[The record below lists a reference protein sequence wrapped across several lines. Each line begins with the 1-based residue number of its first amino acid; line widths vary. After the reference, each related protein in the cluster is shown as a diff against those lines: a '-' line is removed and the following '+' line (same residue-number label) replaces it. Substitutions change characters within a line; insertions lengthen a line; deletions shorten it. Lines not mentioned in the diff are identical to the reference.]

1 MNGVTFFFAITTV
14 FLMVLLW
21 SCYKNGAPAREAKRA
36 TEKAAHKEAQ
46 AVAKRQAEAQF
57 AADVIS
63 VLEDIVAGRIS
74 AQRSDY
80 GTSGREFYK
89 FPSVK
94 LLQDMKGDRA
104 VIERILG
111 RADRTHARLDELS
124 TQIREVH
131 TVLRVYHPRH
141 GNIETLPTIRKG

>member
-1 MNGVTFFFAITTV
+1 MNTVTFFFIISTV
-14 FLMVLLW
+14 ILSLLLW

-36 TEKAAHKEAQ
+36 ADEAARKEAQ

-63 VLEDIVAGRIS
+63 VLEDIVSGRIS

-80 GTSGREFYK
+80 GTHGREFHK

-94 LLQDMKGDRA
+94 LLQDMKGDREL
-104 VIERILG
+104 IERILG
-111 RADRTHARLDELS
+111 RADRTHNRMNDLENGLHEIHM
-124 TQIREVH
+124 T
-131 TVLRVYHPRH
+131 LRPYHPRSCPS
-141 GNIETLPTIRKG
+141 NEFPVIRKG